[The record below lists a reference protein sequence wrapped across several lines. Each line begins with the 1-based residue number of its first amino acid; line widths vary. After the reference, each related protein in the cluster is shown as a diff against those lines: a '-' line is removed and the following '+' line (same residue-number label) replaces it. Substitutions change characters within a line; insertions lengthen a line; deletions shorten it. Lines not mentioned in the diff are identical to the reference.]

1 MEKIF
6 LDRQQNGATFDRKIL
21 KYWKKQ
27 YGKNG
32 MQTQQEI
39 DGMKHSKVVT
49 YNDNTIEALM
59 KISQN
64 QQTTQEAADSWDD
77 DDEIDD
83 CGAYTEQ
90 VYI

>member
-21 KYWKKQ
+21 KHWKKHF
-27 YGKNG
+27 GKKG

-39 DGMKHSKVVT
+39 DVMRRSKVVT
-49 YNDNTIEALM
+49 YNDSTIEALM

-64 QQTTQEAADSWDD
+64 QQTTPKAADSWDD

-83 CGAYTEQ
+83 CAYTEQ
-90 VYI
+90 IYI